1 MGIKSKRSLSGLWLF
16 DLLKMVLAVA
26 IGLGLA
32 VIVIFAVSE
41 DPSAAIQYLILGPTM
56 RNTYFANVIEM
67 MIPLIFT
74 GVGIAIM
81 FSANMF
87 NLAAEGIF
95 FAGGVAAAFIA
106 VLFKL
111 PPVIHPIVAILGG
124 ALIGLLINI
133 IPAVLKYR
141 WNASELVSS
150 LMVNYICLYLGL
162 FFINTFLRDPN
173 AGALVS
179 FKFAEASMLMRLIP
193 KTRIHVGL
201 IISLLTAAFG
211 AIFMYRTK
219 WGYQIQLTGKNQN
232 FAKYSGIGV
241 GFIAVISQ
249 LIGGAIAGVGGAI
262 EVLGMYDRFSWQAL
276 TGHGFD
282 GVIVVIFARK
292 NPALVPVA
300 AFFLAY
306 IRIGADLMSRKTDV
320 PTEII
325 VVVQALIIVLLLAE
339 QFLAKQKQKIIFK
352 KVMEEA
358 SASAAE

>member
-1 MGIKSKRSLSGLWLF
+1 MTTNKKRRSSSLWLF
-16 DLLKMVLAVA
+16 DLFKMLLAIG

-32 VIVIFAVSE
+32 VIIIFAVSKKP
-41 DPSAAIQYLILGPTM
+41 DLAIQYLILGPTM
-56 RNTYFANVIEM
+56 RTTYFANVIEM

-81 FSANMF
+81 FSANIF

-124 ALIGLLINI
+124 ALVGLLISM
-133 IPAVLKYR
+133 IPAFLKYR

-150 LMVNYICLYLGL
+150 LMINYICLYLGL
-162 FFINTFLRDPN
+162 FFITTFLRDPN
-173 AGALVS
+173 AGSVVS
-179 FKFAEASMLMRLIP
+179 FKFAGTALLSQIIP
-193 KTRIHVGL
+193 KTRIHFGL
-201 IISLLTAAFG
+201 ILALLVSILG
-211 AIFMYRTK
+211 AVFMYRTK

-232 FAKYSGIGV
+232 FAKYSGLSV
-241 GFIAVISQ
+241 GLIAMVSQ
-249 LIGGAIAGVGGAI
+249 LIGGAIAGMGGAV
-262 EVLGMYDRFSWQAL
+262 EVLGMYDRFSWQGL

-282 GVIVVIFARK
+282 GVIVVIFAKK
-292 NPALVPVA
+292 NPLLVPVA

-306 IRIGADLMSRKTDV
+306 IRIGADLMARKSDV

-339 QFLAKQKQKIIFK
+339 QFLAKQKQKIVFK

-358 SASAAE
+358 AASAEA